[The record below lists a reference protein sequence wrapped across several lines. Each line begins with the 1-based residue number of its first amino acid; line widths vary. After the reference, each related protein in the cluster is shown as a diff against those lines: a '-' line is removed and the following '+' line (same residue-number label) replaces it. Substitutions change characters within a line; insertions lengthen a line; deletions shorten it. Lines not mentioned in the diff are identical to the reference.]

1 MKYLFSIL
9 FFFWSLFSSAQITI
23 SYSIGV
29 LGSDLKTSTFSNPL
43 SINGK
48 KCIMVSNGISKYIVS
63 DHGIFL
69 NECAVSEDYIKYSIK
84 IAPNPATDYTIVRF
98 KNKLQVEEKFE
109 LNLYGSNGQLLK
121 NYRTTQTDLLGGY
134 RFSTSEFREG
144 LYFIQILSKKIT
156 QTFRLIILN

>member
-1 MKYLFSIL
+1 
-9 FFFWSLFSSAQITI
+9 
-23 SYSIGV
+23 
-29 LGSDLKTSTFSNPL
+29 
-43 SINGK
+43 
-48 KCIMVSNGISKYIVS
+48 MVSNGISKYIVS

-121 NYRTTQTDLLGGY
+121 NYRTTQTDLLGGF
-134 RFSTSEFREG
+134 RLSTSEFREG